1 MKDSFKQQSEHDM
14 KRIDRYLFKKR
25 ELPLT
30 QEKLSLHG
38 LDLHTMDIR
47 TGATPKDVKSYF
59 LPRLD
64 SPDVE
69 DSYDLRESPF
79 FRWGSLLDYPNYKDP
94 IDFKTWKYSLPF
106 EVIQD
111 LIYHSKLI
119 SGLDTDR

>member
-47 TGATPKDVKSYF
+47 HWS
-59 LPRLD
+59 
-64 SPDVE
+64 
-69 DSYDLRESPF
+69 
-79 FRWGSLLDYPNYKDP
+79 DP
-94 IDFKTWKYSLPF
+94 
-106 EVIQD
+106 E
-111 LIYHSKLI
+111 
-119 SGLDTDR
+119 GC

>member
-69 DSYDLRESPF
+69 DSYDLRESPILQMGKF
-79 FRWGSLLDYPNYKDP
+79 VGL
-94 IDFKTWKYSLPF
+94 
-106 EVIQD
+106 
-111 LIYHSKLI
+111 SKL
-119 SGLDTDR
+119 